1 METIYRK
8 EGEET
13 SFVFTDVEPEYEDVL
28 RGLYYMPVQGG
39 FAKTYPTSTPD
50 LDRIYGNFE
59 RHAREMV
66 LQAARI
72 NAVD

>member
-28 RGLYYMPVQGG
+28 RGLYCMPVHGG

-50 LDRIYGNFE
+50 LDRI
-59 RHAREMV
+59 
-66 LQAARI
+66 
-72 NAVD
+72 

>member
-1 METIYRK
+1 VETIYRK

-28 RGLYYMPVQGG
+28 LGLYYMPVQGG

-50 LDRIYGNFE
+50 LDRI
-59 RHAREMV
+59 
-66 LQAARI
+66 
-72 NAVD
+72 